1 MTKITFEHGGLD
13 YVAMLTEF
21 SRPRDITL
29 EGGKKLSSGL
39 VMYPLGHA
47 RSTSAGLDNILAHKN
62 KLLGD
67 LVFSEAGTPDNFVG
81 CLQSMESLSATVM
94 VSIFN
99 FDLAAL
105 LEHPCIFHVFGEG
118 APRRLTDLQ
127 PFYGAASHREDARW

>member
-1 MTKITFEHGGLD
+1 
-13 YVAMLTEF
+13 
-21 SRPRDITL
+21 
-29 EGGKKLSSGL
+29 
-39 VMYPLGHA
+39 MYPLGHA

-67 LVFSEAGTPDNFVG
+67 LVFSEAGAPDNFVG

-105 LEHPCIFHVFGEG
+105 LEHPCMFHVFGEG

-127 PFYGAASHREDARW
+127 PFYGAASHREDRSTATRQAQSRAGKVWSLFVGVHCVEAPPAWILAW